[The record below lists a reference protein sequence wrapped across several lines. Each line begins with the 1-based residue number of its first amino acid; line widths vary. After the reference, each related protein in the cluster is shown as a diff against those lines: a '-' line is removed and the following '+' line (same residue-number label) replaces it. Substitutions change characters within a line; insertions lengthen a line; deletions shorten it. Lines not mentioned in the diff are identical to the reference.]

1 MFIMNPYMVSCF
13 TKGLV
18 FRDGVDNEVEYFLQ
32 KDGFSKTTVQEFCN
46 KTTMSLVDDLLTIQD
61 LDDRKYNFMTQS
73 EKDLLLTLIDRFK
86 KEEQEHIEWEKEYKR
101 RHRSKNYRR
110 RERKIRNRE
119 KNKMLDAPAYVYAPC
134 SPPTWRRRGRTP
146 GAAWR
151 SSARTSRR
159 CATRV

>member
-1 MFIMNPYMVSCF
+1 MNPYMVSCF

-32 KDGFSKTTVQEFCN
+32 KEGVSKNTAQEFCN
-46 KTTMSLVDDLLTIQD
+46 KTTMSLVDHLLTIQD
-61 LDDRKYNFMTQS
+61 LDDRKYDYMARS
-73 EKDLLLTLIDRFK
+73 EKGLLSTRIDRLK
-86 KEEQEHIEWEKEYKR
+86 KEEQEHIEWEKEYIS
-101 RHRSKNYRR
+101 RHQSQNYRR
-110 RERKIRNRE
+110 RERKIKNRGQ
-119 KNKMLDAPAYVYAPC
+119 NTMPDAPADIYAPC

-159 CATRV
+159 CATRI